1 MCKIFNFYIC
11 SYQAN
16 DGSTTNN
23 AFYFIDWSATIP
35 RGKYKCTFTYNS
47 ININYM
53 VGPDECDI
61 SPALIHINLGC
72 NSNFSF
78 QNGRISNTDII
89 GVLKWKNIIDSTVEK
104 GYLYS
109 DINTN
114 VPFFFNNGLLN
125 NFINIKITSFD
136 DKNLWIDSNGDEP
149 QDYIV
154 TLTFELIDE
163 L

>member
-89 GVLKWKNIIDSTVEK
+89 GVLKWKNIVDSTVGK
-104 GYLYS
+104 GYL
-109 DINTN
+109 
-114 VPFFFNNGLLN
+114 
-125 NFINIKITSFD
+125 
-136 DKNLWIDSNGDEP
+136 
-149 QDYIV
+149 
-154 TLTFELIDE
+154 
-163 L
+163 